1 MYIMQAG
8 RGVTRG
14 ERPDQLVGRVAG
26 LGKCCC
32 AGLLASLASHDLS
45 LAGVKNRSDGIWE

>member
-14 ERPDQLVGRVAG
+14 EGPDQLVGWVAG

-45 LAGVKNRSDGIWE
+45 HAGVKNGSDGIWE